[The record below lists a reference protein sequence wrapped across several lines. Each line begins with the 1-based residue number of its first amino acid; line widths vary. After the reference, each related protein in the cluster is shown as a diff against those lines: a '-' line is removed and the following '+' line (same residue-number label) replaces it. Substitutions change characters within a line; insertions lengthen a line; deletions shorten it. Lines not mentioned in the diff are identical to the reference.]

1 MQKKLNLI
9 LRIDTFSKFRADI
22 LEALG
27 LSLAG
32 GFD

>member
-9 LRIDTFSKFRADI
+9 LRIATFSKFRADI